1 MNKTKI
7 LFVCHGNICRSVMA
21 EYIMKSLN
29 SDALIKSR
37 ATSFEEIGNDIYPP
51 IKEVLKRHNIKYDRH
66 YATRI
71 TQEDYDNF
79 DYIIVMD
86 DYNLYNLKRIIKS
99 DDYKKVYK
107 LNNFIGSSKDI
118 DDPWY
123 TRRFEECYQEIYKAC
138 YAFNLKVRGK
148 TK

>member
-1 MNKTKI
+1 MNKIKI

-71 TQEDYDNF
+71 TQED
-79 DYIIVMD
+79 
-86 DYNLYNLKRIIKS
+86 LRIQIS
-99 DDYKKVYK
+99 
-107 LNNFIGSSKDI
+107 LSRSS
-118 DDPWY
+118 P
-123 TRRFEECYQEIYKAC
+123 IY
-138 YAFNLKVRGK
+138 
-148 TK
+148 